1 MSFCVFILGPMQIER
16 KTSRK
21 AVTLNNVRQKE
32 KKNVGENGGFLA
44 EEECSNLADNAGE
57 ITLQFNKTF

>member
-1 MSFCVFILGPMQIER
+1 MQIER